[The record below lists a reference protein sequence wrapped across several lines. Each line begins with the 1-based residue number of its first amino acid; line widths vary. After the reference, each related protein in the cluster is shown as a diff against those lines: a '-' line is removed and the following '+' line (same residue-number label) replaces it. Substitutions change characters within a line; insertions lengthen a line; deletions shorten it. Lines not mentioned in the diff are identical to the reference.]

1 MISSTVRR
9 FAVAL
14 VTLVVLL
21 LAVFLLAVAVGAARL
36 PLSSLFAGD
45 AAASLIFWDLRLP
58 RVCLAGLVGATLALS
73 GVTFQTMLRNPLADP
88 FVLGIS
94 GGAGAAAATATSLGW
109 AHIPGLLPLISFAG
123 ALGATMFVVFLSRR
137 GGRLDSSRLI
147 LSGLVMNAFCSAI
160 ILLAVSLSRA
170 SDMALAIRWMMG
182 GFFTGSWRDVAILAA
197 STAAAWITLLLIA
210 GDVRMLEFGDDDAR
224 ARGIDPDR
232 ISTIAVVASALA
244 TGVAV
249 SVSGIIGFIGL
260 LVPHAIRSI
269 WRSDYRALIHLC
281 ALGGAI
287 LLIAADAVSRV
298 VIAPSELPVG
308 VLTAFLGVPFFITL
322 LRRSSG
328 E

>member
-1 MISSTVRR
+1 MAARQLLIAVLVL
-9 FAVAL
+9 VAL
-14 VTLVVLL
+14 LV
-21 LAVFLLAVAVGAARL
+21 AVFLFALAVGAVRV
-36 PLSSLFAGD
+36 PIGSLVSGD
-45 AAASLIFWDLRLP
+45 SVASRIFWELRFP

-109 AHIPGLLPLISFAG
+109 AQIPGLLPLTSFAG
-123 ALGATMFVVFLSRR
+123 ALAATIFVILVSRR
-137 GGRLDSSRLI
+137 AGRLDSSRLI

-160 ILLAVSLSRA
+160 ILLAVSLSKA
-170 SDMALAIRWMMG
+170 SDMALAVRWMMG
-182 GFFTGSWRDVAILAA
+182 GFFTGSWRDVAILGA
-197 STAAAWITLLLIA
+197 STATAWLTMVVIA
-210 GDVRMLEFGDDDAR
+210 GDVRMLEFGADDAR
-224 ARGIDPDR
+224 ARGVDPDR
-232 ISTIAVVASALA
+232 VSTIAVVAAALA

-269 WRSDYRALIHLC
+269 WRSDYRSLIHLC

-308 VLTAFLGVPFFITL
+308 VLTAFLGVPFFVTL
-322 LRRSSG
+322 LRRSSN